1 MPGLVPGIH
10 VLRQGKAWMAG
21 TSPAMTSGSS
31 SGREDVM
38 LKTRRLP
45 VACLLAFVVA
55 GGALVEPAR
64 SQTAAPAIVGSTK
77 QKLTVRFTW
86 KLATYFTPLFVA
98 LDRGYYAA
106 EGLDLQFAEGSGS
119 ETVVQLIAHGTE
131 KVAYGP
137 ATVAGE
143 AVSGGL
149 PVTVVAVYQP
159 KVPIGLIAFPDV
171 PLRTPKDLEGKKLG
185 YSVGETFA
193 NLLAPFA
200 RINNIDLSKVTRVQL
215 ETSARN
221 AQFVARHIDV
231 MSLYTNDQ
239 IPLLE
244 KRLKLKFNVLKLA
257 DFGLPLLGQ
266 GFMVNSDFARTNP
279 DVIRMLLRATAKG
292 YADTFADPKAAI
304 EIMSKY
310 TTVKTDPD
318 VMEAQ
323 LRATL
328 DAT

>member
-1 MPGLVPGIH
+1 M
-10 VLRQGKAWMAG
+10 
-21 TSPAMTSGSS
+21 
-31 SGREDVM
+31 
-38 LKTRRLP
+38 
-45 VACLLAFVVA
+45 
-55 GGALVEPAR
+55 VEPAR
-64 SQTAAPAIVGSTK
+64 SQSTEPAVTGGPR

-106 EGLDLQFAEGSGS
+106 EGLDLELAEGSGS

-137 ATVAGE
+137 ATVAAE
-143 AVSGGL
+143 AVSVGL
-149 PVTVVAVYQP
+149 PVIVVAVYLP
-159 KVPIGLIAFPDV
+159 RIPIGLISFPDV

-200 RINNIDLSKVTRVQL
+200 RINNVDLSKVTRVQL

-221 AQFVARHIDV
+221 AQFITRNIDV

-244 KRLKLKFNVLKLA
+244 KRLKLKFNVLKLS

-266 GFMVNSDFARTNP
+266 GFMVNRDFARTNP
-279 DVIRMLLRATAKG
+279 EAIRMLLRATAKG
-292 YADTFADPKAAI
+292 YADTFDDPKAAI
-304 EIMSKY
+304 AHHEQIHEGQDRSGRHGSA
-310 TTVKTDPD
+310 V
-318 VMEAQ
+318 E
-323 LRATL
+323 R
-328 DAT
+328 DAGSNAAHRGQAVGLAG